1 LINKKENIGIFFG
14 ILAFFLF
21 ATSDVLQKYA
31 TINHT
36 IFQII
41 FFRYLFLLI
50 VSIIESRRKQNPNF
64 WKTKKI
70 KLQLTRSLISIIETI
85 FFVTSFKYLSL
96 ASVHSVAALAP
107 IFVVILSILFLKEVV
122 EKKVWFAILIG
133 FVGVIVIL
141 RPGFDVFS
149 VKSLL
154 PLGAGFFFGLYQI
167 VTKKVSET
175 DSDETSLFYTSLF
188 GLVTIG
194 IVATIY
200 WHPLTSLS
208 FILLPIIGVMMTFAH
223 YSLIIGL
230 GRAPASKIQPFHF
243 TLIFWAIVYGFIFY
257 KDIPDVP
264 TIIGALIIA
273 LSGIFIIRSQAKT
286 S

>member
-1 LINKKENIGIFFG
+1 M
-14 ILAFFLF
+14 
-21 ATSDVLQKYA
+21 
-31 TINHT
+31 
-36 IFQII
+36 
-41 FFRYLFLLI
+41 FLLI

-70 KLQLTRSLISIIETI
+70 KLQLTRSLVSIIETI

-200 WHPLTSLS
+200 WHPFTSLS
-208 FILLPIIGVMMTFAH
+208 FFLLPIIGVMMTFAH
-223 YSLIIGL
+223 YTLIIGL

-243 TLIFWAIVYGFIFY
+243 TLIFWAIIYGFIFY

>member
-1 LINKKENIGIFFG
+1 MLNKKENIGIFFG

-36 IFQII
+36 VFQII
-41 FFRYLFLLI
+41 FFRYLFLFI
-50 VSIIESRRKQNPNF
+50 VSIIESRRKHNPNF

-70 KLQLTRSLISIIETI
+70 KLQLVRSVVSIIETI

-122 EKKVWFAILIG
+122 EKKIWFAILIG

-194 IVATIY
+194 LVATIY
-200 WHPLTSLS
+200 WHPFTSLS
-208 FILLPIIGVMMTFAH
+208 FFLLPIIGVMMTFAH
-223 YSLIIGL
+223 YTLIIGL
-230 GRAPASKIQPFHF
+230 GRAPANKIQPFHF

-273 LSGIFIIRSQAKT
+273 LSGIFIIRSQTKN
-286 S
+286 